1 MNQILF
7 ISPVPFAGLQQRH
20 QALAR
25 ELAARNYRVFY
36 VDPIKTGGF
45 SFISRNAT
53 SNLEILE
60 LRIPFKKMGFPAL
73 QRLAARFA
81 LLLIENNLQLAARST
96 LLWVAEPSMAW
107 LCQRSWSI
115 IVYDRCDLH
124 GSFPGQNP
132 QTWQNYEKRLFTSA
146 DLIVCSHP
154 FLQKTLPHEIQSK
167 SMLAGNACAEIFFSS
182 ARRQHHSN
190 PPFKLVSSG
199 AHYEWVD
206 CSWLSMI
213 SSHPDI
219 ELHLAGSGRGNDY
232 QKLRQLPQVIDH
244 GQLDQA
250 ALAALLAKCDVG
262 LVPFKNLDLI
272 KGVDPVKVYEYAASG
287 LEVWA
292 PPLDSLRKNG
302 LISRVVANRHDL
314 EQALKRIAVTKNN
327 QPVARWTERLQTIL
341 DRLTI
346 LTSD

>member
-1 MNQILF
+1 
-7 ISPVPFAGLQQRH
+7 
-20 QALAR
+20 
-25 ELAARNYRVFY
+25 
-36 VDPIKTGGF
+36 
-45 SFISRNAT
+45 
-53 SNLEILE
+53 
-60 LRIPFKKMGFPAL
+60 
-73 QRLAARFA
+73 
-81 LLLIENNLQLAARST
+81 
-96 LLWVAEPSMAW
+96 
-107 LCQRSWSI
+107 
-115 IVYDRCDLH
+115 
-124 GSFPGQNP
+124 
-132 QTWQNYEKRLFTSA
+132 
-146 DLIVCSHP
+146 
-154 FLQKTLPHEIQSK
+154 
-167 SMLAGNACAEIFFSS
+167 MLAGNACAEIFFSS
-182 ARRQHHSN
+182 ASRQHHSN

-199 AHYEWVD
+199 AHYGWVD

-292 PPLDSLRKNG
+292 PHLDSLRKNG